1 LDISD
6 QTEELDPI
14 EIAEELTVEEY
25 FDYIGLTRKDEEDDL
40 KAEDIKLPF

>member
-14 EIAEELTVEEY
+14 EIAEDLTVEEY
-25 FDYIGLTRKDEEDDL
+25 FDYIGSTRKVDEDDL
-40 KAEDIKLPF
+40 KYDDIKLPF